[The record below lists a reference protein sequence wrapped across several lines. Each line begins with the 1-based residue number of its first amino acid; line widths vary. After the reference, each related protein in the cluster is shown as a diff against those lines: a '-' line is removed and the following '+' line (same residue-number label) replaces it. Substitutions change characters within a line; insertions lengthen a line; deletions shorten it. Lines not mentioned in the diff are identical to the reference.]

1 MAEEISPVACV
12 PCGIDLGL
20 APPGTLVRCWKCSQ
34 WIQVRPRTIELGE
47 ALWRQ

>member
-1 MAEEISPVACV
+1 MAEEISAVSCV
-12 PCGIDLGL
+12 PCGIDLGS